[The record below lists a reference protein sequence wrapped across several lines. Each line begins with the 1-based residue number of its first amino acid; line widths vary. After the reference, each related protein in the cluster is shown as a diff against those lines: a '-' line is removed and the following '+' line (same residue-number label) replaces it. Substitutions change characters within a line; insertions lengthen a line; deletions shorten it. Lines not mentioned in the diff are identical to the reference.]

1 MISSFKPL
9 ARYNLRCAP
18 LFLIAVYATAMYAQV
33 VPTDPLSGVWGAE
46 VRFGVPVQG
55 DLTLDGRSPV
65 WRASI
70 GGFQVPTETKGKE
83 VRFTLPDNSAEF
95 RGIRDSSSNVIHGE
109 WVQQGGLIVDS
120 QYASPVELRAIA
132 PLVWRGTVVPLEQ
145 RVSVYLFIS
154 TKDGKT
160 IATVS
165 NPEGNYFRR
174 RIYNVKRDLAKVS
187 LQANGQTVQGTW
199 DEKNGTLSIPLVN
212 WLPPFQ
218 FTHRTQ
224 DNALG
229 FYPRT
234 PSDTRAW
241 TYREPVA
248 DGDGWRT
255 ASMREEDLEQ
265 APIAELIHRILAAD
279 PTSTSLK
286 IQSLLI
292 ARHGRLVLEEYFY
305 GFDEERVHDMRS
317 AGKTFAPVLVGLAM
331 QHRAQL
337 TPQTPLYPL
346 FKQYSSFANWEDRKA
361 KMTLRDVMTMT
372 AGNACDDNN
381 DDSPGN
387 EDKMQSDEK
396 QKDWYK
402 YSLDLP
408 MLKDPGG
415 EDAIYCS
422 GDLNLVGGAVAA
434 STHRWLPQFFEETLA
449 RPLQFGRYYLN
460 LMPDGQAYMG
470 GGAYLRPRDQLK
482 LGQLY
487 LDHGVWNGRRIISQ
501 PWVDE
506 STSIHSH
513 FDQKF
518 SLGQEHNYGYGWHIH
533 DLKGVGK
540 SYRAFSAEGNGG
552 QFVIVVPALDLVI
565 GITGGSYGEFNQWYR
580 WELELVP
587 QFILPAANS
596 AHSSSVQNH
605 DQGDCIRWPSS
616 FRCAAGCHSGR
627 PGFSW
632 TWGGDDHPVADTAV

>member
-1 MISSFKPL
+1 MLQSSKPL
-9 ARYNLRCAP
+9 ARQNLRWGLA
-18 LFLIAVYATAMYAQV
+18 FLIAVHASAMRAQA

-55 DLTLDGRSPV
+55 DLTLDGRGPV

-70 GGFQVPTETKGKE
+70 GGFQVPAETKGNLI
-83 VRFTLPDNSAEF
+83 RFTLPDNSAEF
-95 RGIRDSSSNVIHGE
+95 RGIRDVSSKVIHGE
-109 WVQQGGLIVDS
+109 WIQQGGVILDP
-120 QYASPVELRAIA
+120 QYASPVEFHRIA
-132 PLVWRGTVVPLEQ
+132 PSVWRGTVVPLEQ

-160 IATVS
+160 TATAS
-165 NPEGNYFRR
+165 NPEGNYLRR
-174 RIYNVKRDLAKVS
+174 RIYSVTRDGSKVS
-187 LQANGQTVQGTW
+187 LQANGQTMEGTW

-212 WLPPFQ
+212 WLPSFQ
-218 FTHRTQ
+218 FTHRTE

-234 PSDTRAW
+234 PLDKGAW

-248 DGDGWRT
+248 DTDGWRT
-255 ASMREEDLEQ
+255 ASLHEQ
-265 APIAELIHRILAAD
+265 GLDEAPISNLIHQILTAD
-279 PTSTSLK
+279 PTSTALK

-292 ARHGRLVLEEYFY
+292 ARHGHLVLEEYFY
-305 GFDEERVHDMRS
+305 GFDEDRVHDMRS

-331 QHRAQL
+331 QQGAQL

-346 FKQYSSFANWEDRKA
+346 FQQYSSFANWDDRKA
-361 KMTLRDVMTMT
+361 RMTLRDVMTMT

-387 EDKMQSDEK
+387 EDKMQSDQKE
-396 QKDWYK
+396 KDWYK

-422 GDLNLVGGAVAA
+422 GDLNLVGGAAA
-434 STHRWLPQFFEETLA
+434 AATHRWLPEFFDEKLA

-487 LDHGVWNGRRIISQ
+487 LDGGVWNGRRIMSQ
-501 PWVDE
+501 QWVDE

-518 SLGQEHNYGYGWHIH
+518 SLGQEHHYGYGWHIH
-533 DLKGVGK
+533 DLKSGGNT
-540 SYRAFSAEGNGG
+540 YRVFAAEGNGG
-552 QFVIVVPALDLVI
+552 QFVIVVPALDLVV

-580 WELELVP
+580 WELELLP
-587 QFILPAANS
+587 QFILPAAGS
-596 AHSSSVQNH
+596 
-605 DQGDCIRWPSS
+605 
-616 FRCAAGCHSGR
+616 
-627 PGFSW
+627 
-632 TWGGDDHPVADTAV
+632 VADRPAQKSAAASPRHR